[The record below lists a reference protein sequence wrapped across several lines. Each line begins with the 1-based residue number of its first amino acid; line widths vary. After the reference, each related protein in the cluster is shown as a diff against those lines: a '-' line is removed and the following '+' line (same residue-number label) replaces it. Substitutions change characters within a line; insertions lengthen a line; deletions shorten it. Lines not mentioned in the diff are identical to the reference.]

1 VNSPSSVSD
10 LLHKATRQLESH
22 TDSARLDA
30 ELLLCTVLVK
40 PREYLYSWSE
50 KATTYQQQTEYQS
63 LIEKRIAGV
72 PLAYLTGEKEFWS
85 HTFKVTPDTLIPRP
99 DTELIVEQSLA
110 KLKVSGGPFLDLGT
124 GSGAIAI
131 SVAKEI
137 PGIEVFACDNS
148 NAALAVAAANA
159 RRLNANINFLQ
170 SDWFNNI
177 PMQKFPVIASNPPYV
192 AADDPHLLRDGLQHE
207 PIRALRSCENGF
219 ADITAIINSAPDYL
233 SAGGWLLIEHGNTQG
248 RQTIELMRNRHF
260 KQVETL
266 KDLAQND
273 RVTLGQKV

>member
-85 HTFKVTPDTLIPRP
+85 HTFK
-99 DTELIVEQSLA
+99 
-110 KLKVSGGPFLDLGT
+110 

-192 AADDPHLLRDGLQHE
+192 AADDPHLL
-207 PIRALRSCENGF
+207 PIS
-219 ADITAIINSAPDYL
+219 
-233 SAGGWLLIEHGNTQG
+233 LLLLTVH
-248 RQTIELMRNRHF
+248 QTIFL
-260 KQVETL
+260 QV
-266 KDLAQND
+266 A
-273 RVTLGQKV
+273 GC